1 MGVLIE
7 SLLGSCHA
15 NKKSFRIATIGRY
28 RAGHPAKVRGLKIE
42 MRNQIRHCVPG
53 VIALLAMIV
62 CTSAT
67 MAQEDGELTPEQTAA
82 LLAELQMD
90 ASDPS
95 AGMVGIIY
103 YTLGASFVT
112 NYDGSGR
119 LKYLKTD
126 VSVRIQPG
134 TAPVLDRHLPYIRNR
149 LIVLF
154 SAQLEENLTSTDG
167 RELLRLQALREVQS
181 ALTLLESEAVA
192 QRVVNLYFTSFVVQ
206 R

>member
-1 MGVLIE
+1 
-7 SLLGSCHA
+7 
-15 NKKSFRIATIGRY
+15 
-28 RAGHPAKVRGLKIE
+28 
-42 MRNQIRHCVPG
+42 MRNQIRHYVLG
-53 VIALLAMIV
+53 VITLVAMIV
-62 CTSAT
+62 YTPAAL
-67 MAQEDGELTPEQTAA
+67 AQEGGELTPEQTAA

-90 ASDPS
+90 ASDPA
-95 AGMVGIIY
+95 AGMVGLIY